1 MQPDLSHLID
11 VLNTTTAAERRRV
24 FLGAPIVGLAFFG
37 VVFAVAKGTTDY
49 RLTVGA
55 AVGGFIALVVL
66 VMGLRAAGGDWA
78 KRPLIVALRDHPQ
91 RVTRW
96 RATEIV
102 VQSRHT
108 HTQFE
113 VDLEGDAPVTLT
125 VMAEVADTV
134 RDTLRRIVPQ
144 AEARA

>member
-1 MQPDLSHLID
+1 MQTDLSQLID
-11 VLNTTTAAERRRV
+11 VLNATTASERRRV
-24 FLGAPIVGLAFFG
+24 FVGAPLVGLAFFG
-37 VVFAVAKGTTDY
+37 VVYAVAKGTTDY

-55 AVGGFIALVVL
+55 AVGGFLALVVL

-78 KRPLIVALRDHPQ
+78 KRPLLVALRDNPQ

-102 VQSRHT
+102 IQSRHT

-113 VDLEGDAPVTLT
+113 VDLDGHTPVSLT
-125 VMAEVADTV
+125 VMAEVADV
-134 RDTLRRIVPQ
+134 VVATLRRVAPQ